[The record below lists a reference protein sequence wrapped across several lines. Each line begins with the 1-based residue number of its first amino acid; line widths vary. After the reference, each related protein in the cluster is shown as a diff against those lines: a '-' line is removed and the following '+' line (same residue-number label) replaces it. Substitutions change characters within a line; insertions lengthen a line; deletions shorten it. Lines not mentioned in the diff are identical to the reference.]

1 MAITPPPQNRA
12 DPSPSTRLKPS
23 TYPKRRTAAVNL
35 AMAGVMD
42 EPQIAEDVRAPL
54 LLRHH
59 MVDVERL
66 AILKRLVTDGTEP
79 LLPPSEWLMA
89 LRHSVES
96 GAPLSPIGLQGR
108 VIGGIGLWD
117 QPMTDNPRP
126 GEFPEGGMALL
137 IHEDPAVPPGSQ
149 GPAPVLLSS
158 PPA

>member
-1 MAITPPPQNRA
+1 M
-12 DPSPSTRLKPS
+12 
-23 TYPKRRTAAVNL
+23 NL

-42 EPQIAEDVRAPL
+42 EPQISEDVRAPL
-54 LLRHH
+54 VLRHH

-89 LRHSVES
+89 LRHGVES
-96 GAPLSPIGLQGR
+96 GSPLSPIGLQGR

-117 QPMTDNPRP
+117 QPMTDNPCP
-126 GEFPEGGMALL
+126 GDLSQGGMALFIL
-137 IHEDPAVPPGSQ
+137 KDPAGLPDSTGPP
-149 GPAPVLLSS
+149 PILLSS